1 MALVVFMRGVNVGG
15 GKVFRPALLAKELA
29 ALNVVNIG
37 AAGTYIVRKPIAPSK
52 LRAELLKR
60 LPFETVVI
68 ICRASE
74 VVDLVRAQPFPEEVA
89 HQRVRRFVAVMAKRP
104 RALPRLPV
112 SVPAGDQWESKVI
125 GVSGRFALSI
135 WRKLGRSFVDPNGVV
150 EKHFGVSATTRNWN
164 TIGKINDILQR

>member
-1 MALVVFMRGVNVGG
+1 M
-15 GKVFRPALLAKELA
+15 
-29 ALNVVNIG
+29 
-37 AAGTYIVRKPIAPSK
+37 
-52 LRAELLKR
+52 
-60 LPFETVVI
+60 
-68 ICRASE
+68 
-74 VVDLVRAQPFPEEVA
+74 
-89 HQRVRRFVAVMAKRP
+89 
-104 RALPRLPV
+104 